1 MIWHIDEKK
10 IDEGIDSYSINA
22 NRYHRGVDL
31 EEADGAQDIGYV
43 SNLLT
48 DPSSGYWGDM
58 WFSQNQEYFR
68 ANSDGS
74 MSFSSS
80 TFPNTKSNNNA
91 NSGIVINDISRSSRT
106 MSFKVTSHYDIS
118 SISDNNKSILFQW
131 DVDLSLI
138 HI

>member
-74 MSFSSS
+74 MSFSSF

-118 SISDNNKSILFQW
+118 SIRDNNKSISVSYTHLRA
-131 DVDLSLI
+131 
-138 HI
+138 HET